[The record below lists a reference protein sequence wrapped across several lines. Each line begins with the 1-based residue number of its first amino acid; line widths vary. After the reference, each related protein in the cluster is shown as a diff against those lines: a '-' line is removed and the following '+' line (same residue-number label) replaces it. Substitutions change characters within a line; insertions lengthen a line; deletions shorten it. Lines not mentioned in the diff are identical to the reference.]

1 MKSKMK
7 ESDPILEVENLSA
20 STDNLPILK
29 GVSLTVYPG
38 EIHAIMGRNG
48 CGKSTLSKIIAG
60 HPSYNITNGDIK
72 FLGENINSLEPEERS
87 QSGIFLGFQYPI
99 EIPGVSNLEFLRVST
114 NARRKF
120 LHKEELDTFDFEEL
134 VKEKLEIV
142 KKDHAFLSR
151 SVNQGFSG
159 GEKKRNEIY
168 SDVLNSDIEYVIS
181 ECSNKIID
189 EIGISKSN
197 ELVLDKSIGKIYTG
211 NEKVYVDHFKIYNYS
226 SVSLIRGEDNSK
238 AIALA
243 SIIAKVHRDNI
254 MKDLSIHYP
263 NYLFEKNKGYGTKEH
278 RENLKK
284 FGISDVHRKSFNL
297 LPK

>member
-1 MKSKMK
+1 MK

-120 LHKEELDTFDFEEL
+120 LNKEELDTFDFEEL

-142 KKDHAFLSR
+142 KMDHAFLSR

-159 GEKKRNEIY
+159 GEKKRNEILQMALLEPKIAILDETDSGLDIDALKIVADGVNSLRKKDNSFLIITHY
-168 SDVLNSDIEYVIS
+168 QRLLDYIKPDYVHVLMNG
-181 ECSNKIID
+181 KII
-189 EIGISKSN
+189 KSGGP
-197 ELVLDKSIGKIYTG
+197 EL
-211 NEKVYVDHFKIYNYS
+211 
-226 SVSLIRGEDNSK
+226 
-238 AIALA
+238 ALE
-243 SIIAKVHRDNI
+243 
-254 MKDLSIHYP
+254 L
-263 NYLFEKNKGYGTKEH
+263 ENKGY
-278 RENLKK
+278 EN
-284 FGISDVHRKSFNL
+284 FN
-297 LPK
+297 

>member
-1 MKSKMK
+1 MQSKMK

-120 LHKEELDTFDFEEL
+120 LNKEELDTFDFEEL

-142 KKDHAFLSR
+142 KMDHAFLSR

-159 GEKKRNEIY
+159 GEKKRNEILQMALLEPKIAILDETD
-168 SDVLNSDIEYVIS
+168 SGLDIDALRIVASGIKKISNSQTG
-181 ECSNKIID
+181 IILITHYQRLLD
-189 EIGISKSN
+189 EI
-197 ELVLDKSIGKIYTG
+197 E
-211 NEKVYVDHFKIYNYS
+211 
-226 SVSLIRGEDNSK
+226 
-238 AIALA
+238 
-243 SIIAKVHRDNI
+243 
-254 MKDLSIHYP
+254 P
-263 NYLFEKNKGYGTKEH
+263 NYVHVMADGQIIKTGRSDLALELEKKGYEWTDNFVKET
-278 RENLKK
+278 
-284 FGISDVHRKSFNL
+284 
-297 LPK
+297 